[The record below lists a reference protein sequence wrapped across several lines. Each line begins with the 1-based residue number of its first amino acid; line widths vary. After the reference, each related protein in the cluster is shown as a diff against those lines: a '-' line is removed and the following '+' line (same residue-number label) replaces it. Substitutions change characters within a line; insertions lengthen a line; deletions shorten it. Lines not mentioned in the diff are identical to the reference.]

1 LNHAF
6 IETMKFSRFRSFTS
20 TCAAGACLACV
31 TPPALWAQNG
41 AMPSVDA
48 GSLTQQNAQSIKQH
62 LPASDTLRLL
72 SLPPPMALSDQLR
85 MNVRRVYFLGNRR
98 LDKAQLYPAVLP
110 FLNRPLTSIEIGRL
124 TAAVTDI
131 YRQAGWIVEV
141 YVPQQAL
148 DQNELTLQVVED
160 IRNSGKPAR

>member
-1 LNHAF
+1 
-6 IETMKFSRFRSFTS
+6 
-20 TCAAGACLACV
+20 
-31 TPPALWAQNG
+31 
-41 AMPSVDA
+41 
-48 GSLTQQNAQSIKQH
+48 
-62 LPASDTLRLL
+62 
-72 SLPPPMALSDQLR
+72 